1 MLKKT
6 PVNYIPVGGLGNTIK
21 GVLTGCT
28 KILEKLSD
36 DYSMK
41 AKMDEGGAII
51 ECPSGASLGIL
62 LNRNNGDQVVMVVL
76 VLN

>member
-41 AKMDEGGAII
+41 ARMDERGCNHRMSLRSII
-51 ECPSGASLGIL
+51 RDTAE
-62 LNRNNGDQVVMVVL
+62 
-76 VLN
+76 